1 MTSRLVGLAVGAG
14 AGFVVSWARLSDP
27 AVIRAMLLLRDPHV
41 FLVMGSA
48 VIVAAVGVRLVKAT
62 GMRAVVTDEPIG
74 WKVERPQARHVGGSA
89 LFGIGW
95 SVAGTCPGP
104 VAAMV
109 GEGRLGGL
117 AVMAGLITGIAL
129 QRAWMWR
136 ARARADEALQQMAAL

>member
-1 MTSRLVGLAVGAG
+1 MTSKLIGLAVGVV

-27 AVIRAMLLLRDPHV
+27 AVIRAMLLLQDPHV

-48 VIVAAVGVRLVKAT
+48 VIVAAIGVRVLKAT
-62 GMRAVVTDEPIG
+62 GMRAVVTGEAIG
-74 WKVERPQARHVGGSA
+74 WTVECPRARHVGGSA

-117 AVMAGLITGIAL
+117 AVMTGLIAGIAL
-129 QRAWMWR
+129 QRAWIGR
-136 ARARADEALQQMAAL
+136 VRARADVTVQQMVAI

>member
-1 MTSRLVGLAVGAG
+1 VGLAVGAG

-27 AVIRAMLLLRDPHV
+27 AVIRATLLLRDPHV

-48 VIVAAVGVRLVKAT
+48 VIVAAVGVRLVKTT

-74 WKVERPQARHVGGSA
+74 WKMERRQAHHVGGSA

-117 AVMAGLITGIAL
+117 AVVAGLITGIAL
-129 QRAWMWR
+129 QRAWMWS
-136 ARARADEALQQMAAL
+136 ARARAGAALRQMAAL